1 MNMIKNFFADLGKDT
16 ALTLINSSYWICL
29 FVCMFAIILYVA
41 GLKKAGKYVSVSFII
56 YFLLQ
61 CFKVGLK

>member
-1 MNMIKNFFADLGKDT
+1 MAMIKNFFMDLGKDT
-16 ALTLINSSYWICL
+16 ALVFINSSYWICL

-41 GLKKAGKYVSVSFII
+41 GLKKAGKYVSISFIV

>member
-1 MNMIKNFFADLGKDT
+1 MAIIKNYFMNLGKDT
-16 ALTLINSSYWICL
+16 ALTVINSSYWICL
-29 FVCMFAIILYVA
+29 FVCMFAIILYVT
-41 GLKKAGKYVSVSFII
+41 GLKKAGKYVSISFVV

>member
-1 MNMIKNFFADLGKDT
+1 MGVMKDFFINLGKDS
-16 ALTLINSSYWICL
+16 ALLIINSSYWTCL
-29 FVCMFAIILYVA
+29 FTCLFAIILYVA
-41 GLKKAGKYVSVSFII
+41 GLKKAGKYVSISFIV

>member
-1 MNMIKNFFADLGKDT
+1 MVMIKNYLMNVGKDT
-16 ALTLINSSYWICL
+16 ALALINSSYWICL
-29 FVCMFAIILYVA
+29 FVCMFAIILDVA
-41 GLKKAGKYVSVSFII
+41 GLKKAGKYVSISFVI

>member
-1 MNMIKNFFADLGKDT
+1 MIKKFALGLGKDI
-16 ALTLINSSYWICL
+16 ALGLIDSSYWICL

-41 GLKKAGKYVSVSFII
+41 GQKKAGKYVSLSFII

-61 CFKVGLK
+61 SLKLGLK

>member
-1 MNMIKNFFADLGKDT
+1 MDMIKNFFMDLGKDT
-16 ALTLINSSYWICL
+16 ALSLINSSYWICL

-41 GLKKAGKYVSVSFII
+41 GLKRAGKYVSISFIV

>member
-1 MNMIKNFFADLGKDT
+1 MEMVKNFFINLGKGT
-16 ALTLINSSYWICL
+16 ALMVIDSSYWICL
-29 FVCMFAIILYVA
+29 FTCLFAIILYVA
-41 GLKKAGKYVSVSFII
+41 GLKKAGKYVSISFIV

>member
-1 MNMIKNFFADLGKDT
+1 MAMIKKIFMDLGKDT
-16 ALTLINSSYWICL
+16 ALALINSSYWICL

-41 GLKKAGKYVSVSFII
+41 GLKRAGKYVSISFIV

>member
-1 MNMIKNFFADLGKDT
+1 MDIIKDFFINLGKDS
-16 ALTLINSSYWICL
+16 ALAIINSSYWICL
-29 FVCMFAIILYVA
+29 FTCLFATILYVA
-41 GLKKAGKYVSVSFII
+41 GLKKAGKYVSISFIV